1 MYITVTESMF
11 HDAFRDYN
19 RLDNFSYQGRSA
31 LYDYLTSAESNEFEI
46 ELDVIA
52 LCCEY
57 YEDSIKN
64 VLKEYNLES
73 IEDLENETQVI
84 WHDNENVLYLA
95 Y

>member
-1 MYITVTESMF
+1 MF
-11 HDAFRDYN
+11 HDAFRDCD
-19 RLDNFSYQGRSA
+19 RLENFSYEGRDA
-31 LYDYLTSAESNEFEI
+31 LYDYLEDFNDCEYCNKGF

-64 VLKEYNLES
+64 VLKEYSLES
-73 IEDLENETQVI
+73 IEDLEQETTVI
-84 WHDNENVLYLA
+84 WNDDENILYLA